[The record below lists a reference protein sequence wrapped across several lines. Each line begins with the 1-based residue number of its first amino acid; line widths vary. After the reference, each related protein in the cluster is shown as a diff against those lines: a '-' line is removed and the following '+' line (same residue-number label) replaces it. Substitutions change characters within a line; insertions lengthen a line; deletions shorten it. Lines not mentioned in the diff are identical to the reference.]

1 MAFWQLTVASS
12 PESTDGLTNFL
23 WEQGALGVVEEETPP
38 DPARLRAFF
47 PETASSTA
55 LMTAVRAYCASL
67 RSLGLSGAAAEPAIS
82 PLLDAAWASAWQQSF
97 PARAIGE
104 RLLVRPPWE
113 ADLAANGR
121 LVLVIEPGRAFGTG
135 HHGSTEGCLVL
146 LERALA
152 DRAGA
157 RVLDIGTGSG
167 ILAVAAVK
175 LGAVSA
181 LGIDVDPDATSA
193 AQTNAERNGCA
204 DRIEIALAGPETLTG
219 EAFPVAVA
227 NLLTHT
233 HLAMAPIYARL
244 VAPGGALVLGGIL
257 AEEDPQVTAAVEPVG
272 FIQRDRLVLE
282 GWSSLRLDRPP
293 HRALTAF
300 LVHAESA
307 ADERV
312 SFDAGEAHHLAR
324 VLRLGPGDLV
334 QAVDGHGHELTVRVT
349 EVGAH
354 GALGL
359 VVSRTARPTESPLDL
374 TLVQG
379 IVKGDKLEG
388 IIRMATELGVC
399 RVAPVVT
406 ERTIARAAPARWPH
420 RLERWRRVA
429 KEAAKQSGRAVIPEI
444 DPPRPLGEWLASPR
458 PPGLVVCFWEGESNG
473 LDAVLPVGRRRAGER
488 DRGTGGRLQRG

>member
-1 MAFWQLTVASS
+1 M
-12 PESTDGLTNFL
+12 
-23 WEQGALGVVEEETPP
+23 
-38 DPARLRAFF
+38 
-47 PETASSTA
+47 
-55 LMTAVRAYCASL
+55 
-67 RSLGLSGAAAEPAIS
+67 
-82 PLLDAAWASAWQQSF
+82 
-97 PARAIGE
+97 
-104 RLLVRPPWE
+104 RPPWE

-175 LGAVSA
+175 LGAISV

-233 HLAMAPIYARL
+233 HLALAPIYARL

-257 AEEDPQVTAAVEPVG
+257 AEEDPPGDGRRRGRRIRPARSPGPRGMVVAAARSPPRIAPVT
-272 FIQRDRLVLE
+272 R
-282 GWSSLRLDRPP
+282 
-293 HRALTAF
+293 F

-354 GALGL
+354 GARGL

-444 DPPRPLGEWLASPR
+444 DPPRPLAEWLASPR
-458 PPGLVVCFWEGESNG
+458 PPGLVVCFWEGETDG
-473 LDAVLPVGRRRAGER
+473 LDAILPAGGVARASVIVGPEGGFSEGEVAQLRAAGSLVAGLGPR
-488 DRGTGGRLQRG
+488 ILRADTAGPVALALLQSRYGDLGARA

>member
-1 MAFWQLTVASS
+1 M
-12 PESTDGLTNFL
+12 
-23 WEQGALGVVEEETPP
+23 
-38 DPARLRAFF
+38 
-47 PETASSTA
+47 
-55 LMTAVRAYCASL
+55 
-67 RSLGLSGAAAEPAIS
+67 
-82 PLLDAAWASAWQQSF
+82 
-97 PARAIGE
+97 
-104 RLLVRPPWE
+104 
-113 ADLAANGR
+113 
-121 LVLVIEPGRAFGTG
+121 
-135 HHGSTEGCLVL
+135 
-146 LERALA
+146 
-152 DRAGA
+152 
-157 RVLDIGTGSG
+157 
-167 ILAVAAVK
+167 
-175 LGAVSA
+175 

-233 HLAMAPIYARL
+233 HVALAPIYARL

-257 AEEDPQVTAAVEPVG
+257 AEEDPQVTAAVERRRIHPARSPGPRGMVVAAARSPPRIAPVTR
-272 FIQRDRLVLE
+272 FHVR
-282 GWSSLRLDRPP
+282 
-293 HRALTAF
+293 
-300 LVHAESA
+300 AESA
-307 ADERV
+307 AGERV
-312 SFDAGEAHHLAR
+312 SFDADEAHHLAR

-354 GALGL
+354 GARGL
-359 VVSRTARPTESPLDL
+359 VVSRAARPTESPLDL

-444 DPPRPLGEWLASPR
+444 DPPRPLAEWLASPR
-458 PPGLVVCFWEGESNG
+458 PPGLVVCFWEGETNG
-473 LDAVLPVGRRRAGER
+473 LDAILPDGGVARASVIVGPEGGFSEGEVDRLRAAGSLVAGLGPR
-488 DRGTGGRLQRG
+488 ILRTDTAGPVALALLQSRYGDLGARA